1 MEFTGE
7 RYVPTEQGEIRQEH
21 VHRYAWA
28 QPLAQG
34 RDVLDIAS
42 GEGYGAAMLAQSARS
57 VTGVDIDPDAVRH
70 AAARYAAANL
80 RFIEGSAAQ
89 IPLAD
94 ASIDLAVSFETIE
107 HHDRHDEM
115 LRELRRVLRPDGVL
129 VLSSPNRV
137 VYSELAGHHNEFHVR
152 ELDFAE
158 LDVLL
163 RRHFPAVRYYGQR
176 MSAGS
181 LVVPI
186 GGEGAA
192 TISPFADA
200 PAGVAPRAPKMP
212 DPVYFI
218 ALAAADEALLPARDA
233 SVLFSDE
240 EDLYARTRQVADWA
254 RQQDVTVQALRERV
268 GTLTEE
274 HAGAVRWAQSQSN
287 DAEALRA
294 RVGTLTE
301 EHTQAVAWAR
311 GLDAERQETVA
322 WAKRLDAERQETV
335 AWAKRLDAERQETVA
350 WAKRLDA
357 ELDEVRRQHAAL
369 VGEHGRT
376 VAWAQSLD
384 RDVLALRERVVEAAE
399 EARRMLQILADTHRE
414 LAAEIDARDRYAQQ
428 LRNIIDQ
435 IRGSAAWR
443 ITGPLR
449 RALAKLRKTA
459 PEVALPAAPAAAG
472 ARSVRFGDL
481 RFDPVDAPRVTVV
494 VPTYG
499 NAAYTAACLRSLMIA
514 GASVPY
520 EVLVLE
526 DASGDAA
533 MEAFAGVPGL
543 RYHVNATN
551 LGFIR
556 SCNQAIALARGDFL
570 VFLNNDTE
578 VRPGWL
584 DALLDVF
591 ANNAD
596 AGLAGSK
603 LIYPDGRLQEA
614 GGIVWRDGSAWNYGR
629 LGDPNAGEF
638 NYVRRVDYCS
648 GAALMVSRALFERLG
663 GFDERYV
670 PAYNEDSDLAFRVRE
685 QGLQAYYTPFSVVV
699 HHEGISHG
707 TDTGS
712 GIKAYQVEN
721 QRKFLERWN
730 DTLAAH
736 YPNAH
741 RVARAR
747 DRAWDRPV
755 VLVVDHYVPQPDR
768 DAGSRTMVAF
778 LRRLVEAGC
787 VVKFWPDN
795 LHFDPDYTPALQA
808 LGIEVYTGGNWVR
821 GLPALREAIGEE
833 VDAILLSRPDVADK
847 YLAQAR
853 EAFPR
858 ARIAY
863 YGHDLH
869 FRRVRQEADV
879 LGQPALLAHADKLE
893 ELERAVWRGADVV
906 LYPSQEEADAVR
918 ALEAK
923 VDARA
928 ILPYAYDA
936 FPRMEGPSERNGLL
950 FVAGFA
956 HPPNVDAAEWLVYD
970 IMPRVWAKRPEARLS
985 LVGANPTPRVQE
997 LAEDRVEVTGFVSDE
1012 ALFRRYASARACVV
1026 PLRFGA
1032 GVKSKVV
1039 EAFQQGTPL
1048 VTTPVGVQGLPGA
1061 AAVCAVAEDPQLLAD
1076 AMIALLDDDAL
1087 WTQRSNAATDYVAQ
1101 LFSREAMAATLLDAL
1116 GIPAGAAR

>member
-28 QPLAQG
+28 QSLAQG
-34 RDVLDIAS
+34 REVLDIAS
-42 GEGYGAAMLAQSARS
+42 GEGYGSAMLAQSARS

-107 HHDRHDEM
+107 HHDRHEEM

-158 LDVLL
+158 LDALL

-186 GGEGAA
+186 GAGDTA
-192 TISPFADA
+192 TIAPLADA
-200 PAGVAPRAPKMP
+200 PAGIASRAPKMS

-218 ALAAADEALLPARDA
+218 ALAAADESLLPARDA

-240 EDLYARTRQVADWA
+240 EDLYARTREIAAWA
-254 RQQDVTVQALRERV
+254 RQQDASVQSLRERV
-268 GTLTEE
+268 GTLTSE
-274 HAGAVRWAQSQSN
+274 HADAVRWAQSQAA
-287 DAEALRA
+287 DVEALRA

-301 EHTQAVAWAR
+301 EHAQAVQWAQR
-311 GLDAERQETVA
+311 LDAEHQKTVA
-322 WAKRLDAERQETV
+322 WAKGLDT
-335 AWAKRLDAERQETVA
+335 
-350 WAKRLDA
+350 
-357 ELDEVRRQHAAL
+357 ELDDLRRQHAAL
-369 VGEHGRT
+369 VNEHGRT

-384 RDVLALRERVVEAAE
+384 RDVFALRERVVEAAGE
-399 EARRMLQILADTHRE
+399 VRRMLQLLADTHRE
-414 LAAEIDARDRYAQQ
+414 LSAEIDARDRYAMQ
-428 LRNIIDQ
+428 LRNVIDQ

-443 ITGPLR
+443 LTGPLR
-449 RALAKLRKTA
+449 RALAKLRRTA
-459 PEVALPAAPAAAG
+459 PEVVLPAPPPTGG
-472 ARSVRFGDL
+472 ARAVRFGDL
-481 RFDPVDAPRVTVV
+481 RFDATESPRVTVV
-494 VPTYG
+494 VPTWG
-499 NAAYTAACLRSLMIA
+499 NVAYTAACLRSLMIS

-520 EVLVLE
+520 EVLVIE
-526 DASGDAA
+526 DASGDEA
-533 MEAFAGVPGL
+533 MAAFADVPGL
-543 RYHVNATN
+543 RYHVNETN

-556 SCNQAIALARGDFL
+556 SCNQAIALARGDYL

-591 ANNAD
+591 AQHAD
-596 AGLAGSK
+596 AGIAGSK

-648 GAALMVSRALFERLG
+648 GAALMVPRTLFERLG

-670 PAYNEDSDLAFRVRE
+670 PAYCEDSDLAFRIRAE
-685 QGLQAYYTPFSVVV
+685 GLEAYYTPFSVVV

-712 GIKAYQVEN
+712 GIKAYQVDN
-721 QRKFLERWN
+721 QRKFLERWR

-736 YPNAH
+736 YPNAQC
-741 RVARAR
+741 VTRAR

-755 VLVVDHYVPQPDR
+755 VLVIDHYVPQPDR
-768 DAGSRTMVAF
+768 DAGSRTMFAF

-787 VVKFWPDN
+787 VVKFWPEN
-795 LHFDPDYTPALQA
+795 LHFDPDYAPALQA
-808 LGIEVYTGGNWVR
+808 LGIEVYTGGDWMR

-833 VDAILLSRPDVADK
+833 VDAILLSRPDVAEK
-847 YLAQAR
+847 FLAQAR
-853 EAFPR
+853 DAFPR

-893 ELERAVWRGADVV
+893 ELEREVWRGVDVV
-906 LYPSQEEADAVR
+906 LYPSQDEADAVR
-918 ALEAK
+918 SLEQD
-923 VDARA
+923 VDARP

-936 FPRMEGPSERNGLL
+936 FPRMDGPGERSGLL

-956 HPPNVDAAEWLVYD
+956 HPPNVDAAEWLVYE
-970 IMPRVWAKRPEARLS
+970 IMPRVWARRPEARLS

-997 LAEDRVEVTGFVSDE
+997 LAEGRVEVTGFVNDE
-1012 ALFRRYASARACVV
+1012 ALFRRYATARVCVV

-1061 AAVCAVAEDPQLLAD
+1061 EAVCDVADDPQVLAD
-1076 AMIALLDDDAL
+1076 ALVALLDDDAK
-1087 WTQRSNAATDYVAQ
+1087 WTQRSHAATDYVAQ
-1101 LFSREAMAATLLDAL
+1101 RFSREAMAATLLDAL
-1116 GIPAGAAR
+1116 GVQR